1 MNPHAGVPVSE
12 STGVPGWETVAEE
25 RELMRITRQYV
36 PHSGVIVELGGEYG
50 RSAAQFA
57 KACAGKH
64 NVSIHTVD
72 LFPMNHP
79 LVGDLLFAWRSNIA
93 EAKVTDHHILTLP
106 HRGKTT
112 EVASTWNT
120 PIDLLFIDAGHSYA
134 EVVTD
139 IVSWVKHVKPG
150 GVVAFHD
157 YAKDDGAHEQHY
169 EVKRA
174 VDEWHAVNK
183 WERHDAP
190 DSLVWFVKP
199 KKEKEIITGETEGI
213 DIIKDNA
220 YFLTSDEIK
229 RGVQIIDPQPET
241 ELPPQER
248 IDETPKRTTKRKRG
262 KR

>member
-79 LVGDLLFAWRSNIA
+79 LVGDLLFAWKSNIA
-93 EAKVTDHHILTLP
+93 EARVTDHHILTLP

-120 PIDLLFIDAGHSYA
+120 PIDLLFIDAGHSYN

-139 IVSWVKHVKPG
+139 IIAWVKHVRPG

-157 YAKDDGAHEQHY
+157 YAKGDGAHPLHY

-174 VDEWHAVNK
+174 VDEWHAVAG

-199 KKEKEIITGETEGI
+199 VVKQAVNPAILTQDEVKKTIE
-213 DIIKDNA
+213 
-220 YFLTSDEIK
+220 
-229 RGVQIIDPQPET
+229 PQPET

-248 IDETPKRTTKRKRG
+248 IDEKPKRPSKRKRG
-262 KR
+262 RNG